1 MEVGEDENRHFNM
14 IELLK
19 DMNHFETNEIAKLQ
33 QLDNRL
39 QFLESL
45 MPSLPTASNYDAT
58 LSATLVKYVRD
69 NLAAALSDTK
79 RSTSSTQW
87 DRAVKTTAPTFT
99 DISEAD
105 HRLQDDNESFVSL
118 QKQRSTRESDH
129 VVSVDRSTRPHAQAA
144 DGEAYANKVSDRK
157 TKVEIAI
164 NSFRRYN
171 EELATPCHCQCYV
184 NGKLLYTTQKASI
197 MDFSDPKITPNLG
210 KEEMAH
216 RYYSYKWNLE
226 SFTLSRKTLETVIKS
241 NAQAYIVI
249 AIVPSEHCGGLGNET
264 NLALNDYVG
273 KAKLYLENIIET
285 LNSPTTTR
293 IKLNVLKDDGSS
305 NDIIEIELRELMF

>member
-1 MEVGEDENRHFNM
+1 
-14 IELLK
+14 
-19 DMNHFETNEIAKLQ
+19 
-33 QLDNRL
+33 
-39 QFLESL
+39 
-45 MPSLPTASNYDAT
+45 
-58 LSATLVKYVRD
+58 
-69 NLAAALSDTK
+69 
-79 RSTSSTQW
+79 
-87 DRAVKTTAPTFT
+87 
-99 DISEAD
+99 
-105 HRLQDDNESFVSL
+105 
-118 QKQRSTRESDH
+118 
-129 VVSVDRSTRPHAQAA
+129 
-144 DGEAYANKVSDRK
+144 
-157 TKVEIAI
+157 
-164 NSFRRYN
+164 
-171 EELATPCHCQCYV
+171 
-184 NGKLLYTTQKASI
+184 
-197 MDFSDPKITPNLG
+197 MDVSDPKITPNLG